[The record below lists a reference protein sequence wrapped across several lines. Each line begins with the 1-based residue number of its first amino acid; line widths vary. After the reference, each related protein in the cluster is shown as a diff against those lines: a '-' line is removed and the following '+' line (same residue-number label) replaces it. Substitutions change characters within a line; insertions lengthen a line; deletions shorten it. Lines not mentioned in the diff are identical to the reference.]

1 MGTPDFKRRSRDAFD
16 RQARDY
22 DTAPYGRHARRLQ
35 PDVLAAVE
43 ALDFRSL
50 LDVGCGT
57 GALLE
62 AILSAHPG
70 ARAVGID
77 LSPEMLGV
85 ARERLGERARLLA
98 ADAEHLPLGN
108 EEVDLVVCVDS
119 FHHYPDPR
127 AALREMARVTRP
139 DGRLVIGEWRVAAPL
154 RQLMNALLPRMPGG
168 DVRIYTCKELSEL
181 AASAGFSVR
190 RCEPAGVR
198 GQLLVALR
206 RPEVRV
212 RAERQRS

>member
-1 MGTPDFKRRSRDAFD
+1 MPEPDFKRRSRDAFD

-43 ALDFRSL
+43 SIDFAAV

-62 AILSAHPG
+62 AILVAHPA
-70 ARAVGID
+70 ARVMGLD

-85 ARERLGERARLLA
+85 ARERLSDMAELLVG
-98 ADAEHLPLGN
+98 DAEHLPLSDGD
-108 EEVDLVVCVDS
+108 VDLVVCVDS
-119 FHHYPDPR
+119 LHHYPDPR
-127 AALREMARVTRP
+127 AALREMARVLRP
-139 DGRLVIGEWRVAAPL
+139 GGGLVIGDWRARTPL
-154 RQLMNALLPRMPGG
+154 RQLMNVLLPRTPGG
-168 DVRIYTCKELSEL
+168 DVRIYTGRELTEL
-181 AASAGFSVR
+181 AASAGFSVQ

-206 RPEVRV
+206 
-212 RAERQRS
+212 